1 MVEIAEGAVL
11 RLGSGGA
18 GAAGVKALNCSDH
31 DVSGRVFEAGEFNH
45 VHVVATTFELEAAQ
59 AVCQVFCQAVF

>member
-11 RLGSGGA
+11 RLSFGGA
-18 GAAGVKALNCSDH
+18 GAAGVKALDCSDH

-45 VHVVATTFELEAAQ
+45 VHVVATAFELEAA
-59 AVCQVFCQAVF
+59 